1 MIFSYMDI
9 HPTDAVQVIG
19 HLLHLSKLALSYLS
33 KGMSLLLKSNEIIY
47 KHFKTILLWG
57 SFSVSLF
64 TYVFNF

>member
-33 KGMSLLLKSNEIIY
+33 KGMSLLFKSNEMICNSDR
-47 KHFKTILLWG
+47 K
-57 SFSVSLF
+57 FSVSVLIS
-64 TYVFNF
+64 VSVSV